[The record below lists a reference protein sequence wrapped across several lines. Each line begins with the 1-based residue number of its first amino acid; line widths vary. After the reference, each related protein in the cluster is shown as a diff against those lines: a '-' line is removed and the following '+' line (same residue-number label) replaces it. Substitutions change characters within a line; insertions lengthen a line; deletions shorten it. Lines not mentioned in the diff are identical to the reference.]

1 MVGNSSQD
9 PVFPEWQNTAT
20 YSALKAARSYQFF
33 VLYYSR
39 LAVLLNCI
47 SLCIAYKTYQ
57 SKIPNGDSVP
67 NPCSDD
73 TAAKWN
79 GVGHIAMAGA
89 GDRNIFGIAFKA
101 AGAVSENGAQSV
113 ISQKIFYTPNSRKDN
128 LLVDFWAWLP
138 GGYWGK
144 SYKSRPYAFG
154 SSHPLQLLYCTC
166 KHLIWSHS
174 LYSVWGCRIQR
185 YNKNQQLSRK
195 LPWHGRPTFHLN
207 IFTLGFSFQEA
218 VYQGVS

>member
-1 MVGNSSQD
+1 MSIHLVCWVIDHQVGLIPGRVLPFYVYQWWAI
-9 PVFPEWQNTAT
+9 PLRIQYFQNDKTQPHIQR
-20 YSALKAARSYQFF
+20 SKPARSYQFF

-73 TAAKWN
+73 STAKWN

-101 AGAVSENGAQSV
+101 AGAVSDNGAQSV
-113 ISQKIFYTPNSRKDN
+113 ISQKNFYTPNSRKDN
-128 LLVDFWAWLP
+128 LLVVFLSLAP
-138 GGYWGK
+138 
-144 SYKSRPYAFG
+144 RC
-154 SSHPLQLLYCTC
+154 LLRQVVQ
-166 KHLIWSHS
+166 I
-174 LYSVWGCRIQR
+174 
-185 YNKNQQLSRK
+185 
-195 LPWHGRPTFHLN
+195 
-207 IFTLGFSFQEA
+207 
-218 VYQGVS
+218 